1 MFDASAYEL
10 ADVPDHDAPGP
21 VAAPPSGLP
30 PAERD
35 EDGTSPLDVAMA
47 ACSLCTQ
54 TFGGCAIG
62 GAKAGLVSPA
72 LAFSVCG
79 WMQRAAGRAVRWNRA
94 GASTTYFAYVM
105 LGSGR
110 TRGQREADVLALAE
124 TMR

>member
-10 ADVPDHDAPGP
+10 ADVFDHDALGP
-21 VAAPPSGLP
+21 VAAPPAG
-30 PAERD
+30 PALSSAG
-35 EDGTSPLDVAMA
+35 EDSTSPLDVAMA
-47 ACSLCTQ
+47 ACTLCTQ

-79 WMQRAAGRAVRWNRA
+79 WMQRAAGRAVRWNRT
-94 GASTTYFAYVM
+94 GASTTYIAYVM

-110 TRGQREADVLALAE
+110 SRGQREADVLALAE